1 MSWFLRILLI
11 VLPLLILT
19 FGYVGSRLGAAIRTL
34 YPWPRPAVR
43 RVIVGVIGFINIY
56 LILLLVAQIFRWR
69 EFITAL
75 RGGSEWGNFL
85 AYPFWAGLILFGSIL
100 PIFLALD
107 LARLPLWKIFQR
119 HKQQW
124 LKYQAWASVILFAG
138 FAVYVGFRIS
148 KDTFWPRLT
157 QHEIQIAGLPDE
169 LAGFRIVHLS
179 DLQADAYTDATK
191 MQRYIDLANEQ
202 QPDLVLFSGDLVTGG
217 LDHIQSGA
225 EMMGKLHARLGVYAC
240 QGDHDYWSSREMVA
254 ESLQRQGVHIYED
267 SVLALSGSVSR
278 ISLTILTNVYQR
290 RPSAE
295 KLLELSEQR
304 PEAAAHLILTHQ
316 PSANVVEFAEKNGYD
331 LVAAG
336 HTHGG
341 QVVLSF
347 WGFPLSASRFET
359 RFVSGFFQL
368 GKTFLSVT
376 NGLGLTIAPV
386 RFQAP
391 SEVTLLTL
399 RRGTMP
405 TDGKATNG
413 IQN

>member
-1 MSWFLRILLI
+1 MSWFLRMLLI

-34 YPWPRPAVR
+34 SPLPHAAVR
-43 RVIVGVIGFINIY
+43 RAIVSVISFLNIY

-85 AYPFWAGLILFGSIL
+85 AYPFWAGLILFGEVL
-100 PIFLALD
+100 PLFLFLD

-119 HKQQW
+119 YKQQW
-124 LKYQAWASVILFAG
+124 LKYQAWASVILFAS
-138 FAVYVGFRIS
+138 FALYVGFRIA

-157 QHEIQIAGLPDE
+157 QCEVRIAGLPEE
-169 LAGFRIVHLS
+169 LDGFRIVHLS
-179 DLQADAYTDATK
+179 DLQADAYTDAKK
-191 MQRYIDLANEQ
+191 MQRYIDLANAQ
-202 QPDLVLFSGDLVTGG
+202 KPDLVLFSGDLVTGG
-217 LDHIQSGA
+217 LDYIQAGA
-225 EMMGKLHARLGVYAC
+225 EMMGKLRARLGVYAC
-240 QGDHDYWSSREMVA
+240 QGDHDYWSSRDMVA
-254 ESLQRQGVHIYED
+254 EALQRQGVHIYED
-267 SVLALSGSVSR
+267 SVLALSGSVSK

-295 KLLELSEQR
+295 TLHELSERR
-304 PEAAAHLILTHQ
+304 PETAAHLILTHQ
-316 PSANVVEFAEKNGYD
+316 PSATVVEFAEKNGYD

-341 QVVLSF
+341 QVVF
-347 WGFPLSASRFET
+347 RFFGFPLNASMFET
-359 RFVSGFFQL
+359 DYVSGFFQI
-368 GKTFLSVT
+368 GKTLLSVT

-386 RFQAP
+386 RYQAP

-399 RRGTMP
+399 RRNWTAP
-405 TDGKATNG
+405 TNHTNTHE
-413 IQN
+413 